1 MNATATP
8 DENNFPS
15 SPVDSVTVSE
25 SVGNARA
32 QLHETVAAR
41 KEAQKDVQLLLN
53 RIKLLKTEESKAL
66 RCAEI
71 TRSRAN
77 RLADLKSSF
86 ASREVERR
94 QVLQF
99 KEMQA
104 AANHERNQYLRDV
117 AKVSREN
124 SRKQLEQSK
133 LQAAYETRKALR
145 KQIQERLVSEKAER
159 ERTQIRTETIK
170 QERLAS
176 RKRLETERI
185 ERLKAF
191 HREYETKMADEQRK
205 KEESEALIAKLELEE
220 MELIQRLQKAQE
232 VQSQVLEDL
241 GNVTSPLPQSPGTT
255 ASNSMVSSR
264 MRKSRNVAAPS
275 LVTLRRADLGGAAM
289 R

>member
-1 MNATATP
+1 
-8 DENNFPS
+8 
-15 SPVDSVTVSE
+15 
-25 SVGNARA
+25 
-32 QLHETVAAR
+32 
-41 KEAQKDVQLLLN
+41 
-53 RIKLLKTEESKAL
+53 
-66 RCAEI
+66 
-71 TRSRAN
+71 
-77 RLADLKSSF
+77 
-86 ASREVERR
+86 
-94 QVLQF
+94 LQF